1 MSATALDLTRHDRS
15 PLGWRLPSGSLSF
28 PPALGAGIVNV
39 TTDSFFSGA
48 RSGTP
53 DQAVS
58 DGLRL
63 VADGFDMLD
72 VGAVAARSGPPVPAA
87 DEAARLVPAIAG
99 LVAESGVPVLADTF
113 SAEVAS
119 AVLEA
124 GAAGINDISGGR
136 DPALVDV
143 VAQSGCA
150 YVLMHIEGA
159 PRVDREVRDHR
170 DPVGEMRDWFER
182 RLDELEAAGVAPEQV
197 TLDPGFDF
205 DLTVDDD
212 VRVLRELPRLR
223 ELGRPLFVALSRKDF
238 LGAIAAGSWDG
249 RGGADAREAETL
261 AATTIAVLGGADVL
275 RLHDRSALDATRV
288 ADRIARG

>member
-1 MSATALDLTRHDRS
+1 MSAIALDRTRHDPV
-15 PLGWRLPSGSLSF
+15 PLRWRLPAGELTL

-53 DQAVS
+53 DQAIA

-63 VADGFDMLD
+63 VADGFDILD
-72 VGAVAARSGPPVPAA
+72 VGAVAARSGPPVAA
-87 DEAARLVPAIAG
+87 AEEAARLVPAITG

-113 SAEVAS
+113 SAEVAA
-119 AVLEA
+119 AVLDA

-136 DPALVDV
+136 DAALVDV
-143 VAQSGCA
+143 VAGSGCA

-159 PRVDREVRDHR
+159 PRVDREIAGHA
-170 DPVGEMRDWFER
+170 DPVGEMRDWFAR

-212 VRVLRELPRLR
+212 IAILRDLPRLR

-238 LGAIAAGSWDG
+238 LGAIA
-249 RGGADAREAETL
+249 GGAWERRGDADSREAETL
-261 AATTIAVLGGADVL
+261 AATAIAVLGGADVL
-275 RLHDRSALDATRV
+275 RLHDRSALDAMRV
-288 ADRIARG
+288 ADRIARA